1 MPQILIANPNMST
14 SVTELL
20 LASGRR
26 VASPMTEL
34 VGLTAPR
41 GFPYLSN
48 RVEELIGGAICLEM
62 LAEHGPACDAA
73 IIAAFSDPG
82 ILAARQL
89 FGFPVIGMSEAAM
102 LTACMLGRRFA
113 IVTFA
118 TDLGDWY
125 HDCVA
130 LHGLTGRLAAIVAND
145 EPFAD
150 LASVQHEQ
158 EERLVTLSLRAVAAG
173 ADVIILGGAPLAGLA
188 AQVAHLIPVP
198 VVDPI
203 AAAVRQAETILAL
216 GATKPTAGAFQRPAA
231 KPAQGLSPALAA
243 RLEHRS

>member
-1 MPQILIANPNMST
+1 MPKILIANPNMSA

-26 VASPMTEL
+26 VASPATEL
-34 VGLTAPR
+34 IGRTAPR

-48 RVEELIGGAICLEM
+48 RVEEVIGAAICLEM
-62 LAEHGPACDAA
+62 LAEDGPGCDAA

-82 ILAARQL
+82 ILAAKQL
-89 FGFPVIGMSEAAM
+89 FDFPVIGISEAAM

-118 TDLGDWY
+118 ADLGDWY

-130 LHGLTGRLAAIVAND
+130 LHGMTGRLAAIVSNN

-150 LASVQHEQ
+150 LATVQNEQ
-158 EERLVTLSLRAVAAG
+158 EERLVTLSLRAVEAG

-188 AQVAHLIPVP
+188 ARVAHRIPVP
-198 VVDPI
+198 VVDPV
-203 AAAVRQAETILAL
+203 AAAVKQAETLLAL
-216 GATKPTAGAFQRPAA
+216 GVGRATAGGFRRPPA
-231 KPAQGLSPALAA
+231 KATEGLVPALAA
-243 RLEHRS
+243 RLEHRE